1 MVIIY
6 IIIYTDTPLHAHTY
20 IYTNKSMATN
30 NGSST
35 LARAVI
41 NLNSLRDDANIE
53 LAEILDS
60 VAGAKCLVLD
70 PCLGGPLNLVVT
82 EGPKMFQAH
91 GVENF
96 IELGWRKLST
106 KENSI
111 VYVVRPR
118 ITCMKQIANHI
129 RSHVKEHTKKKYSVV
144 FVPRRSFLCE
154 KVLKDEGV
162 YANISISEYHLG
174 LIPFD
179 DDVLS
184 LELPNPISE
193 PVLDKDNT
201 MLYTMARSLMDLQT
215 LYGVI
220 PVVRG
225 KGYMSKIVIELM
237 LRLRK
242 EEGDHGDHGAIPD
255 IDSLLVL
262 DRMVDPVSP
271 LCTPLTYEGLI
282 DELIGIQNTYVKIDI
297 SQENKDSNAPRSV
310 PGAYPDTPWLCQGC
324 MWKNKPNKIFCSVC
338 GLQRP
343 QQGVTSPVPL
353 NSNDQLYAEVRN
365 TNIGVLL
372 PKLSQRASEMSQLE
386 NSREQ
391 MESLDEIHR
400 FVKDLPML
408 QANKKSLKR
417 HIDLTEKLQ
426 VTTNSM
432 SFKELWQVEQEI
444 LEGKQNVQYIED
456 SIAREEPLAKVLR
469 IVCMHSLCCGG
480 FRPAKLDQI
489 RREILQTYGYEFMF
503 TLDNLERM
511 GYFSRTPY
519 WEWRSLA
526 RTFSLCVD
534 EVEVH
539 NPNNMAYVTSGYAPL
554 SGRIVESMIRMGWGE
569 TANAIRGIPGPAVD
583 TTQSRKKVGVVEPN
597 NNNLNNSN
605 NNDNNMKRKV
615 LLVCVLGG
623 ITHMEIAALRL
634 LKKDSRFDIIIA
646 STKVIN
652 GKSFVKSLID
662 NPRIDGQDMLL

>member
-1 MVIIY
+1 
-6 IIIYTDTPLHAHTY
+6 
-20 IYTNKSMATN
+20 MATN

-41 NLNSLRDDANIE
+41 NLNSLRDDANME

-60 VAGAKCLVLD
+60 VAGPKCLVLD

-91 GVENF
+91 GVQNF

-106 KENSI
+106 KESSI
-111 VYVVRPR
+111 VYVIRPR
-118 ITCMKQIANHI
+118 ITCMKQIASHI
-129 RSHVKEHTKKKYSVV
+129 RSHVKEHAKKNYSVV

-162 YANISISEYHLG
+162 YANVSISEYHLG

-184 LELPNPISE
+184 LEMSNPISE
-193 PVLDKDNT
+193 PVLDKDNS
-201 MLYTMARSLMDLQT
+201 MLYTMARSLIDLQT

-225 KGYMSKIVIELM
+225 KGFMSKIVIELM

-282 DELIGIQNTYVKIDI
+282 DELIVMQQK
-297 SQENKDSNAPRSV
+297 NAPD
-310 PGAYPDTPWLCQGC
+310 AYPDTPWLCQGC
-324 MWKNKPNKIFCSVC
+324 MWKSTANKIVCSIC

-343 QQGVTSPVPL
+343 KEGVTSPVPL

-444 LEGKQNVQYIED
+444 LEGKQNIQYIED
-456 SIAREEPLAKVLR
+456 IIAREEPLAKVLR

-480 FRPAKLDQI
+480 FRPAKFDQI

-554 SGRIVESMIRMGWGE
+554 SGRIVESMIRMGWAE

-583 TTQSRKKVGVVEPN
+583 TTQSRKKVGGGVDSSSNV
-597 NNNLNNSN
+597 NNSN
-605 NNDNNMKRKV
+605 DSNVQNNNGANMKRKV

-634 LKKDSRFDIIIA
+634 LKKDSRFDIIVA
-646 STKVIN
+646 STKIIS

-662 NPRIDGQDMLL
+662 NPRVDGQDMLL

>member
-1 MVIIY
+1 
-6 IIIYTDTPLHAHTY
+6 
-20 IYTNKSMATN
+20 
-30 NGSST
+30 
-35 LARAVI
+35 
-41 NLNSLRDDANIE
+41 
-53 LAEILDS
+53 
-60 VAGAKCLVLD
+60 
-70 PCLGGPLNLVVT
+70 
-82 EGPKMFQAH
+82 MFQAH

-96 IELGWRKLST
+96 IELGWRKLDT
-106 KENSI
+106 KENRV

-129 RSHVKEHTKKKYSVV
+129 RSHAKENAKKAYSVV

-162 YANISISEYHLG
+162 YANVTISEYHLG

-193 PVLDKDNT
+193 PVLDSDNT

-225 KGYMSKIVIELM
+225 KGFMSKVVIELM

-242 EEGDHGDHGAIPD
+242 EEGDHGDHGAVPD

-282 DELIGIQNTYVKIDI
+282 DEMIGIQNTYVKIDT
-297 SQENKDSNAPRSV
+297 SQENESSQRPRNN
-310 PGAYPDTPWLCQGC
+310 PEAYPDKAWLCQGC
-324 MWKNKPNKIFCSVC
+324 MWKNSANKISCSIC
-338 GLQRP
+338 GLRRP
-343 QQGVTSPVPL
+343 QEGVTSLVPL

-417 HIDLTEKLQ
+417 HIDMTEKLQ
-426 VTTNSM
+426 SITNSM
-432 SFKELWQVEQEI
+432 AFKELWQVEQEI
-444 LEGKQNVQYIED
+444 LEGKQNLQYIED
-456 SIAREEPLAKVLR
+456 CIARGEPLAKVLR
-469 IVCMHSLCCGG
+469 IACMHSLCCGG
-480 FRPAKLDQI
+480 FRPAKFDQI

-511 GYFSRTPY
+511 GYLGHSPY
-519 WEWRSLA
+519 WEWKSLT
-526 RTFSLCVD
+526 RNFSLCAD
-534 EVEVH
+534 EVEVY
-539 NPNNMAYVTSGYAPL
+539 NPTNMAYVTSGYAPL
-554 SGRIVESMIRMGWGE
+554 SCRIVESMIRMGWSE
-569 TANAIRGIPGPAVD
+569 TANAVRAIPGPAVD
-583 TTQSRKKVGVVEPN
+583 TTQSKKNIGGGIEQKN
-597 NNNLNNSN
+597 ASHA
-605 NNDNNMKRKV
+605 NDTENPKRKV

-662 NPRIDGQDMLL
+662 NPRVDGQDIML